1 MFFQKR
7 RRRFALQRL
16 FSTFP
21 GGLPGVGL
29 LLLRSTI
36 GFTAA
41 VQGVLYLLDGCTGLA
56 GAWVAAAL
64 LIPSGSS
71 LLIGFLTPAVS
82 ILVALGNLGILLSW
96 FPPPWNIFNA
106 KLATA
111 LMMVTSLAVAFLGPG
126 AFSLDSHLFGRREI
140 NIPKAPPTT
149 KR

>member
-1 MFFQKR
+1 VR
-7 RRRFALQRL
+7 RSALQRL

-41 VQGVLYLLDGCTGLA
+41 VQGVLYLLHSCNGQA
-56 GAWVAAAL
+56 GAWLAAAL
-64 LIPSGSS
+64 LILSGSS
-71 LLIGFLTPAVS
+71 LLIGFLSPAASLLVS
-82 ILVALGNLGILLSW
+82 LGNLGILLSW
-96 FPPPWNIFNA
+96 FPPPWNLFNA
-106 KLATA
+106 KLANA
-111 LMMVTSLAVAFLGPG
+111 LIIVTSLAAAFLGPG

-140 NIPKAPPTT
+140 TIPKTRPTA

>member
-1 MFFQKR
+1 
-7 RRRFALQRL
+7 
-16 FSTFP
+16 
-21 GGLPGVGL
+21 
-29 LLLRSTI
+29 
-36 GFTAA
+36 
-41 VQGVLYLLDGCTGLA
+41 VLYLLDICTGQA

-82 ILVALGNLGILLSW
+82 ILVGLGNLGILLSW

-111 LMMVTSLAVAFLGPG
+111 LMIVTSLAVAFLGPG